1 MREEIKHLMYAY
13 LKGIIAWKTADRI
26 VVEVSGVGYNVYV
39 SPGRIYEFPEC
50 GEDVKVYTY
59 TSVREDAVSLYGF
72 ATPEE
77 LELFKLLI
85 SVSGIGPK
93 GGLAMLSVMGV
104 EDIRYAI
111 MTGDAKLL
119 SKAPGVGKKTAERVI
134 IDLKD
139 KINAHDFEASITESV
154 PGKALKEDPKARDA
168 ADALIALGYS
178 AREAEHAV
186 GQAIKELEA
195 QNGEDT
201 AHSDQILKLAL
212 KYF

>member
-1 MREEIKHLMYAY
+1 MYAY
-13 LKGIIAWKTADRI
+13 LKGVIAWKTADRI

-39 SPGRIYEFPEC
+39 SPGRIYEFPER
-50 GEDVKVYTY
+50 GEEVKVYTY
-59 TSVREDAVSLYGF
+59 TSVREDAVNLYGF

-139 KINAHDFEASITESV
+139 KINAQDFEASVTE
-154 PGKALKEDPKARDA
+154 PAAQKALKEDPKARDA
-168 ADALIALGYS
+168 ADALITLGYS

-186 GQAIKELEA
+186 EQALKELESQSGRGA
-195 QNGEDT
+195 

>member
-1 MREEIKHLMYAY
+1 MYAY

-139 KINAHDFEASITESV
+139 KINAQDFEASITESV
-154 PGKALKEDPKARDA
+154 SGKALKEDPKARDA

-178 AREAEHAV
+178 AKEAEYAV
-186 GQAIKELEA
+186 GQALKELDA
-195 QNGEDT
+195 QNGENA

>member
-1 MREEIKHLMYAY
+1 MYAY
-13 LKGIIAWKTADRI
+13 LKGTVAQKTADRI

-39 SPGRIYEFPEC
+39 SPGRIYDFPEC
-50 GEDVKVYTY
+50 GEEVKVYTY
-59 TSVREDAVSLYGF
+59 TSVREDAINLYGF
-72 ATPEE
+72 VTLEE

-104 EDIRYAI
+104 DDIRYAI

-119 SKAPGVGKKTAERVI
+119 AKAPGVGKKTAERVI

-139 KINAHDFEASITESV
+139 KINAQDLEVSV
-154 PGKALKEDPKARDA
+154 TDAVSGKALKEDPKARDA

-178 AREAEHAV
+178 GREAEHAV
-186 GQAIKELEA
+186 EQALRELEA
-195 QNGEDT
+195 QSKDDVM
-201 AHSDQILKLAL
+201 HSDQILKLAL

>member
-1 MREEIKHLMYAY
+1 MYAY
-13 LKGIIAWKTADRI
+13 LKGTVAQKSADRI
-26 VVEVSGVGYNVYV
+26 VVEIAGVGYNVYV
-39 SPGRIYEFPEC
+39 SPGRIYEFPEY
-50 GEDVKVYTY
+50 GEEVKVFTY
-59 TSVREDAVSLYGF
+59 TSVREDAINLYGF
-72 ATPEE
+72 VTLEE

-93 GGLAMLSVMGV
+93 GGLAMLSVMSV

-111 MTGDAKLL
+111 LTGDAKLL

-139 KINAHDFEASITESV
+139 KINAQDFETSV
-154 PGKALKEDPKARDA
+154 TDAAPVKTLKEHPKARDA

-178 AREAEHAV
+178 GREAEHAV
-186 GQAIKELEA
+186 EQALRELEVRSEA
-195 QNGEDT
+195 DA

>member
-1 MREEIKHLMYAY
+1 MYAY
-13 LKGIIAWKTADRI
+13 LKGVVAQKAADRI

-39 SPGRIYEFPEC
+39 SPGRIYEFPEY
-50 GEDVKVYTY
+50 GEEVKIYAY
-59 TSVREDAVSLYGF
+59 TSVREDAINLYGF

-93 GGLAMLSVMGV
+93 GGLAMLSVMSAD
-104 EDIRYAI
+104 DIKYAI

-119 SKAPGVGKKTAERVI
+119 AKAPGVGKKTAERVI

-139 KINAHDFEASITESV
+139 KINAQELAM
-154 PGKALKEDPKARDA
+154 PA
-168 ADALIALGYS
+168 ADVSSGKTLQEHPQAREAAAALIALGYS
-178 AREAEHAV
+178 NKEAEHAAA
-186 GQAIKELEA
+186 QALRELGVQSE
-195 QNGEDT
+195 ED
-201 AHSDQILKLAL
+201 AVPSDKILKLAL

>member
-1 MREEIKHLMYAY
+1 MYAY
-13 LKGIIAWKTADRI
+13 LKGTVAQKMTDRI

-39 SPGRIYEFPEC
+39 SPGRIYDFPEY

-72 ATPEE
+72 VTPEE

-119 SKAPGVGKKTAERVI
+119 AKAPGVGKKTAERVI

-139 KINAHDFEASITESV
+139 KINAQDFETFAADAVS
-154 PGKALKEDPKARDA
+154 GKALKEHPKARDA

-178 AREAEHAV
+178 GREAEHAV
-186 GQAIKELEA
+186 EQALRELEA
-195 QNGEDT
+195 QSGEDA

>member
-1 MREEIKHLMYAY
+1 MYAY
-13 LKGIIAWKTADRI
+13 LKGIVAWKTADRI

-39 SPGRIYEFPEC
+39 SPGRIYDFPEC
-50 GEDVKVYTY
+50 GEEVKVYTY
-59 TSVREDAVSLYGF
+59 TGVREDAINLYGF
-72 ATPEE
+72 ITLDE

-93 GGLAMLSVMGV
+93 GGLAILSVMSV
-104 EDIRYAI
+104 DDIRFAI

-119 SKAPGVGKKTAERVI
+119 AKAPGVGKKTAERVI

-139 KINAHDFEASITESV
+139 KINAQDFEASITESV
-154 PGKALKEDPKARDA
+154 PGTALKEDPKARDA

-186 GQAIKELEA
+186 EQALKELGA
-195 QNGEDT
+195 QSGEDA

>member
-1 MREEIKHLMYAY
+1 MYAY

-39 SPGRIYEFPEC
+39 SPGRIYDFPEY
-50 GEDVKVYTY
+50 GEEVKVYTY
-59 TSVREDAVSLYGF
+59 TCVREDAVSLYGF

-93 GGLAMLSVMGV
+93 GGLAMLSIMGV

-139 KINAHDFEASITESV
+139 KINAQDFEASITESAA
-154 PGKALKEDPKARDA
+154 PKALKEDPKARDA

-186 GQAIKELEA
+186 EQALKELEA
-195 QNGEDT
+195 QSGGDGV
-201 AHSDQILKLAL
+201 HSDQLLKLAL